1 MIMLGNGTK
10 TSSFGRLRNL
20 ILEMRKAYSLG
31 QNAMEYARLM
41 TETSVNSTEATLIA
55 YDLQAGTYV
64 KSAQQDPQGNLLY
77 CVQLAK
83 ELQPFVTAQ
92 STLLEIGCGEA
103 TTLTGVI
110 QALKRSPQ
118 QALGFDIS
126 WSRCAEGITYLKKH
140 QVAAKLFV
148 GDLFSIPLED
158 ESIDVVYTSHS
169 LEPNGG
175 REEAALQELLRITKH
190 YLILI
195 EPIFELGS
203 IDAQKRM
210 RSHGYVRD
218 LKTIVE
224 KLGGQVQEYRLL
236 PYSSNP
242 LNPSGVIVVRKNTAE
257 GKNPTTGQPTLWRCP
272 LTATPLQNFGDS
284 YFSATTGIAY
294 PVLRGIPLLRPEH
307 AVVASKLTA
316 E

>member
-1 MIMLGNGTK
+1 M
-10 TSSFGRLRNL
+10 
-20 ILEMRKAYSLG
+20 
-31 QNAMEYARLM
+31 
-41 TETSVNSTEATLIA
+41 
-55 YDLQAGTYV
+55 
-64 KSAQQDPQGNLLY
+64 
-77 CVQLAK
+77 
-83 ELQPFVTAQ
+83 
-92 STLLEIGCGEA
+92 
-103 TTLTGVI
+103 
-110 QALKRSPQ
+110 
-118 QALGFDIS
+118 
-126 WSRCAEGITYLKKH
+126 
-140 QVAAKLFV
+140 
-148 GDLFSIPLED
+148 ED

-169 LEPNGG
+169 LEPNVG
-175 REEAALQELLRITKH
+175 REEAALEELLRITKH

-195 EPIFELGS
+195 EPIYELGS

-218 LKTIVE
+218 LMTIVE

-307 AVVASKLTA
+307 AVVASKLTLNDKA
-316 E
+316 IFNFSRLVKAHQRFWPPSSGDRRLRPILTLPRGYYSKSERPRVKLKNV